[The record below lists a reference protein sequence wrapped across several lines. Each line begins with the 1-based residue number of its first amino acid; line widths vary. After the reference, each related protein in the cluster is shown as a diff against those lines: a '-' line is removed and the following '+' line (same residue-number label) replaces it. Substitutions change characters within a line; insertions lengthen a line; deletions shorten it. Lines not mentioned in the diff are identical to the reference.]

1 MYDAIVIGGGIVGM
15 ATAYHLV
22 CAGAKTLL
30 IDRRDRGRATDAGAG
45 ILSPETNSRD
55 PDAWFQLAV
64 AAVDYYPT
72 LIQRLQEEQG
82 GDTGYAR
89 CGQLVVAVSED
100 EFTPFERARRLIVG
114 RQERRGLPSPDD
126 LYEISGS
133 EAKELF
139 PPLAP
144 VYGALYHR
152 NAARVDGR
160 LLNHALQQ
168 VAIQHG
174 LIIQQGGVE
183 RLVFQQCAVTG
194 VVVAG
199 ETLTAGKVIIA
210 GGAWSQAFGT
220 QLGITIPVAPQRGQ
234 IIHLG
239 LPGTDTTAWPML
251 SAFRGHYMVAWPDSR
266 VAVGATRETGS
277 GFHPHITVAGVQE
290 VLSEALRVA
299 PGLAQAEIREM
310 RVGLRPLTIDTMP
323 VLGPVP
329 GVENVLLVT
338 GHGPSGL
345 TLGPYS
351 GKVIAEIALGQ
362 TSTIDLSAFHVTRF
376 TAGTGVCNA
385 EEGLP

>member
-1 MYDAIVIGGGIVGM
+1 MYDAIVVGGGIVGM
-15 ATAYHLV
+15 STAYHLV
-22 CAGAKTLL
+22 CAGAQTLL
-30 IDRRDRGRATDAGAG
+30 IDRGDRGRATDAGAG
-45 ILSPETNSRD
+45 IISPEMHGRGA
-55 PDAWFQLAV
+55 DAWFRFAV

-72 LIQRLQEEQG
+72 LIERLQADHG

-100 EFTPFERARRLIVG
+100 EFAPFEDVRRLILG
-114 RQERRGLPSPDD
+114 RQERYGFPRPDD

-133 EAKELF
+133 AAQELF
-139 PPLAP
+139 PLLVP
-144 VYGALYHR
+144 VYGALYYR
-152 NAARVDGR
+152 SAARVDGR
-160 LLNHALQQ
+160 LLNHALRQAAEQRGLTIQQ
-168 VAIQHG
+168 ANVEQLALQHG
-174 LIIQQGGVE
+174 T
-183 RLVFQQCAVTG
+183 VTG

-199 ETLTAGKVIIA
+199 EMLTAGKVIIA
-210 GGAWSQAFGT
+210 GGAWSQTFGT

-277 GFHPHITVAGVQE
+277 GFHPHTTVAGVQE

-376 TAGTGVCNA
+376 TAGTGVRNA
-385 EEGLP
+385 E

>member
-1 MYDAIVIGGGIVGM
+1 MYDVIVVGGGIVGM
-15 ATAYHLV
+15 STAYHLV

-30 IDRRDRGRATDAGAG
+30 IDRGDRGRATDAGAG

-55 PDAWFQLAV
+55 PDAWFHFAITAV
-64 AAVDYYPT
+64 AYYPA
-72 LIQRLQEEQG
+72 LIQHLQEAQG

-89 CGQLVVAVSED
+89 CGQLLVAVSED
-100 EFTPFERARRLIVG
+100 EFAPFERARQLILG
-114 RQERRGLPSPDD
+114 RQEQRGRPSPDD
-126 LYEISGS
+126 LYELSGS
-133 EAKELF
+133 AARELF

-144 VYGALYHR
+144 IYGALYHR

-160 LLNHALQQ
+160 LLNRALQQ
-168 VAIQHG
+168 VATQRG
-174 LIIQQGGVE
+174 LTIQQGSVE
-183 RLVFQQCAVTG
+183 RLVVEHSAVTG

-199 ETLTAGKVIIA
+199 ATRTAGRVIIA
-210 GGAWSQAFGT
+210 GGAWSQAFGA

-251 SAFRGHYMVAWPDSR
+251 SAFRGHYMVTWPDSR

-277 GFHPHITVAGVQE
+277 GFHPHTTVAGVQE

-299 PGLAQAEIREM
+299 PGLAQAEIRDM

-329 GVENVLLVT
+329 GVENVFLVT
-338 GHGPSGL
+338 GHGPTGL

-351 GKVIAEIALGQ
+351 GKVIADLALGQ
-362 TSTIDLSAFHVTRF
+362 PAATDISAFHVTRF
-376 TAGTGVCNA
+376 TAGTGAREA
-385 EEGLP
+385 EEE

>member
-1 MYDAIVIGGGIVGM
+1 MS
-15 ATAYHLV
+15 TAYHLV

-30 IDRRDRGRATDAGAG
+30 IDRGDQGRATDAGAG
-45 ILSPETNSRD
+45 IISPEMHGRGA
-55 PDAWFQLAV
+55 DAWFHFAA

-72 LIQRLQEEQG
+72 LIERLQADHG

-100 EFTPFERARRLIVG
+100 EFVPFEDVRRLILG
-114 RQERRGLPSPDD
+114 RQERYGFPSPDD

-133 EAKELF
+133 EARELF
-139 PPLAP
+139 PLLVP
-144 VYGALYHR
+144 VYGALYYR
-152 NAARVDGR
+152 SAARVDGR
-160 LLNHALQQ
+160 LLNHALRQAAEQRGLTIQQ
-168 VAIQHG
+168 ANVEQLALQHG
-174 LIIQQGGVE
+174 T
-183 RLVFQQCAVTG
+183 ATG

-199 ETLTAGKVIIA
+199 ATLTSGKVIIA

-220 QLGITIPVAPQRGQ
+220 QLGTTIPVAPQRGQ

-277 GFHPHITVAGVQE
+277 GFHPHTTVAGVQE

-362 TSTIDLSAFHVTRF
+362 PSTIDLSAFHVTRF
-376 TAGTGVCNA
+376 TAGTGVRNA

>member
-1 MYDAIVIGGGIVGM
+1 MYDAIVVGGGIVGM
-15 ATAYHLV
+15 STAYHLL

-30 IDRRDRGRATDAGAG
+30 VDRGDRGRATDAGAG
-45 ILSPETNSRD
+45 IISPEMHGRG
-55 PDAWFQLAV
+55 PDAWFRFAV
-64 AAVDYYPT
+64 AAIDYYPA
-72 LIQRLQEEQG
+72 LIARLQEEHG

-100 EFTPFERARRLIVG
+100 ELAPFEHIRRVMLG
-114 RQERRGLPSPDD
+114 RQERYGFPSPHD
-126 LYEISGS
+126 LYDLSGS
-133 EAKELF
+133 AARELF

-144 VYGALYHR
+144 IHNALYYR

-160 LLNHALQQ
+160 LLTHALQQ
-168 VAIQHG
+168 AAERRGLTIQRES
-174 LIIQQGGVE
+174 VE
-183 RLVFQQCAVTG
+183 RLALQRGTVTG

-199 ETLTAGKVIIA
+199 ATLTAGQVIIA
-210 GGAWSQAFGT
+210 GGAWSQAFGA

-239 LPGTDTTAWPML
+239 LPGTDTTAWPMV
-251 SAFRGHYMVAWPDSR
+251 SAFHGHYLVAWPDSR
-266 VAVGATRETGS
+266 VAVGATRETGV
-277 GFHPHITVAGVQE
+277 GFQPHTTVAGVQE

-299 PGLAQAEIREM
+299 PGLAPAEIREI
-310 RVGLRPLTIDTMP
+310 RVGLRPLTIDELP

-351 GKVIAEIALGQ
+351 GKVIAELALGQ
-362 TSTIDLSAFHVTRF
+362 TATTELSAFHVTRF
-376 TAGTGVCNA
+376 TAGPVG
-385 EEGLP
+385 

>member
-1 MYDAIVIGGGIVGM
+1 MYDAIVVGGGIVGM
-15 ATAYHLV
+15 STAYHLV
-22 CAGAKTLL
+22 CAGASTLL
-30 IDRRDRGRATDAGAG
+30 IDRGDRGRATDAGAG
-45 ILSPETNSRD
+45 IISPEMHGHG
-55 PDAWFQLAV
+55 PEAWFHVAV

-72 LIQRLQEEQG
+72 LIARLQADHG

-100 EFTPFERARRLIVG
+100 ELAPFEDVRRLILG
-114 RQERRGLPSPDD
+114 RQARYGFPSPAD
-126 LYEISGS
+126 LYELSGS
-133 EAKELF
+133 AAKELF
-139 PPLAP
+139 PPLASI
-144 VYGALYHR
+144 YGALYYR

-160 LLNHALQQ
+160 LLNHALRQ
-168 VAIQHG
+168 AAERRG
-174 LIIQQGGVE
+174 LTIQQGSVE
-183 RLVFQQCAVTG
+183 RLALQHGTVTG

-210 GGAWSQAFGT
+210 GGAWSQTFGA

-239 LPGTDTTAWPML
+239 LPGTDTTAWPMVM
-251 SAFRGHYMVAWPDSR
+251 AFHSHYMVAWPDSR
-266 VAVGATRETGS
+266 VAVGATRETGA
-277 GFHPHITVAGVQE
+277 GFHPHTTVAGVRE

-310 RVGLRPLTIDTMP
+310 RVGLRPLTSDELP

-329 GVENVLLVT
+329 GVENVFLVT

-351 GKVIAEIALGQ
+351 GKVIAELALGQ
-362 TSTIDLSAFHVTRF
+362 TPATDLSAFHVTRF
-376 TAGTGVCNA
+376 AAGTRV
-385 EEGLP
+385 